1 MQRIHRIGLD
11 NFVAENQDDYV
22 EKARHFAEN
31 TDYLRQ
37 LRENMRQR
45 VEQSPLC
52 DANAFAKNIE
62 RAFNF
67 MWEACD
73 QASPE
78 TDDHV
83 SFDDAIKKSIGLFQA
98 NRPDELQLLAPE
110 SSSRSKSFEAID
122 VLAGTLLT
130 QNKLQGS
137 YWRHC

>member
-1 MQRIHRIGLD
+1 MTMSKKLGILP
-11 NFVAENQDDYV
+11 
-22 EKARHFAEN
+22 K
-31 TDYLRQ
+31 TPTTRQ

-83 SFDDAIKKSIGLFQA
+83 SFDDAIKKSIELFQA
-98 NRPDELQLLAPE
+98 NHLDEAAALA
-110 SSSRSKSFEAID
+110 RSLHRRDPKSFEAID
-122 VLAGTLLT
+122 VLHGTLLT
-130 QNKLQGS
+130 QNKLEEAINAYEVAVKLQPDYCIGFF
-137 YWRHC
+137 